1 MLTTRFATGIA
12 ASLLIALGVMSKAH
26 AGQTQSVVELFTSQ
40 GCSSCPPA
48 DVVLAGLAK
57 HRELIVLSLPVD
69 YWDYLGWKDTFAK
82 PAFTARQRA
91 YSLERGDRQVYT
103 PQAVING
110 RAHVNGANEREIEN
124 ALAATKTAVSVP
136 VELVRSGEGVRV
148 EIGAKAGASG
158 VVLLMP
164 VIGRREV
171 AIGRGE
177 NARRKVIYTNIVRE
191 VVPLGVWS
199 GAASSL
205 TLPATTLVES
215 DSVVVIVQ
223 AGSEAKPGAVLGAAQ
238 VALR

>member
-1 MLTTRFATGIA
+1 MLTTRFATGIGV
-12 ASLLIALGVMSKAH
+12 SLLLALGVMSKAH
-26 AGQTQSVVELFTSQ
+26 AGQTQGVVELFTSQ

-48 DVVLAGLAK
+48 DVVLAGLAN
-57 HRELIVLSLPVD
+57 HRELIALSLPVD

-91 YSLERGDRQVYT
+91 YSFERGDKQVYT

-110 RAHVNGANEREIEN
+110 RAHVNGANEREIEH
-124 ALAATKTAVSVP
+124 ALAATETAVSVP
-136 VELVRSGEGVRV
+136 VELLRSGEGVRV

-205 TLPATTLVES
+205 TLPASALVDS

-238 VALR
+238 LALR